1 MKIGLFYG
9 SDTGRTTAVAE
20 QIKEN
25 LGDKLDIDTY
35 DVVDF
40 NQSDIEKYDYLI
52 IGLSTWYDGEL
63 QSDWDNNFL
72 DFSKIDFSNK
82 TIALYGLGDQ
92 IVYCEYFIDGVGIL
106 GKQIIEAKGS
116 LIGKWSTEGY
126 LHTDSIAELEE
137 GEFCGLAIDEDT
149 QEEMTAERIITWC
162 EQIYNEFTS
171 LEPALKKESLEA

>member
-20 QIKEN
+20 QIREN
-25 LGDKLDIDTY
+25 IGDKLDIDTY

-40 NQSDIEKYDYLI
+40 NRSDIEKYDYLI

-63 QSDWDNNFL
+63 QSDWDNNFQE
-72 DFSKIDFSNK
+72 FSKIDFTDK
-82 TIALYGLGDQ
+82 TIALFGLGDQ

-106 GKQIIEAKGS
+106 GKQIIKAKGT
-116 LIGKWSTEGY
+116 LIGRWSTNGY

-149 QEEMTAERIITWC
+149 QEEMTAERIVTWC
-162 EQIYNEFTS
+162 TQIYNEFTS
-171 LEPALKKESLEA
+171 LTPDLRKKALEA

>member
-25 LGDKLDIDTY
+25 LGDRLDIDTY

-106 GKQIIEAKGS
+106 GKQIIEAKCS

>member
-25 LGDKLDIDTY
+25 LESRLSIDMF

-40 NQSDIEKYDYLI
+40 KKDDIVKYNYLI

-63 QSDWDNNFL
+63 QSDWDNNFNEFCKIN
-72 DFSKIDFSNK
+72 FSGK
-82 TIALYGLGDQ
+82 TVALFGLGDQ

-106 GKQIIEAKGS
+106 GEKILDSGGS
-116 LIGKWSTEGY
+116 LIGKWSTDGY
-126 LHTDSIAELEE
+126 LHTDSRAELEE

-149 QEEMTAERIITWC
+149 QEELTEERIDAWC
-162 EQIYNEFTS
+162 NQIINEFKS
-171 LEPALKKESLEA
+171 LQLTNIKTN

>member
-25 LGDKLDIDTY
+25 LANKLDIDMH

-40 NQSDIEKYDYLI
+40 NKTDIEKYDYLI

-63 QSDWDNNFL
+63 QSDWDSNFNE
-72 DFSKIDFSNK
+72 FSEIDFSDK

-92 IVYCEYFIDGVGIL
+92 IVYCEYFVDGVGIL
-106 GKQIIEAKGS
+106 GEQILESGGS

-126 LHTDSIAELEE
+126 LHTDSKAELDE
-137 GEFCGLAIDEDT
+137 GEFCGLALDEDT
-149 QEEMTAERIITWC
+149 QEEMTAERIVTWC
-162 EQIYNEFTS
+162 DQIYNEFTT
-171 LEPALKKESLEA
+171 LEPALLSNQLEA

>member
-25 LGDKLDIDTY
+25 LESRLGIDMF

-40 NQSDIEKYDYLI
+40 KKEDIVNYDYLI

-63 QSDWDNNFL
+63 QSDWDNNFNE
-72 DFSKIDFSNK
+72 FCEIDFTGK
-82 TIALYGLGDQ
+82 TVALYGLGDQ

-106 GKQIIEAKGS
+106 GEKILDSGGA

-126 LHTDSIAELEE
+126 LHTDSKAELEE
-137 GEFCGLAIDEDT
+137 GKFCGLAIDEDT
-149 QEEMTAERIITWC
+149 QEELTVERIVTWC
-162 EQIYNEFTS
+162 DQIHKEFTS
-171 LEPALKKESLEA
+171 LQLN

>member
-25 LGDKLDIDTY
+25 LANKLDIDMH

-40 NQSDIEKYDYLI
+40 NRTDIEKYDYLI

-63 QSDWDNNFL
+63 QSDWDSNFNE
-72 DFSKIDFSNK
+72 FSEIDFTDK

-92 IVYCEYFIDGVGIL
+92 IVYCEYFVDGVGIL
-106 GKQIIEAKGS
+106 GEKILESGGS

-126 LHTDSIAELEE
+126 LHTDSKAELDE
-137 GEFCGLAIDEDT
+137 GEFCGLALDEDT
-149 QEEMTAERIITWC
+149 QEEMTAERIVTWC
-162 EQIYNEFTS
+162 DQIYNEFTT
-171 LEPALKKESLEA
+171 LEPELSSSELEA